1 MLFLGPGALP
11 DNLLDRHCF
20 GQIIRLPFART
31 APWMHQ
37 VCDAARVRRTHSSTH
52 ALRVAH
58 LLTLFV
64 FVFASLVARTCVPGK
79 HAGPGG
85 DVASIV
91 ARTRG
96 AVPVHMTSV
105 IGADPLVLDILLD
118 RAVQSVLL
126 L

>member
-1 MLFLGPGALP
+1 M
-11 DNLLDRHCF
+11 
-20 GQIIRLPFART
+20 AR
-31 APWMHQ
+31 A
-37 VCDAARVRRTHSSTH
+37 
-52 ALRVAH
+52 
-58 LLTLFV
+58 
-64 FVFASLVARTCVPGK
+64 GK

-96 AVPVHMTSV
+96 SVPVHMTSV
-105 IGADPLVLDILLD
+105 IGGDPLVLDILLD